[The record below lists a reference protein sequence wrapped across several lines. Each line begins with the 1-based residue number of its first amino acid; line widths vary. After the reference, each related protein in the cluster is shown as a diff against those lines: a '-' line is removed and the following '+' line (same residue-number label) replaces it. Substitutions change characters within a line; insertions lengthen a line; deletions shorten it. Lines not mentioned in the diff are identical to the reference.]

1 MALFGDEGAANHNR
15 LGGDYAKRGVQVF
28 VYGQQYLNNG
38 LRDQNVILHV
48 RHVKRARPLHVC
60 IV

>member
-28 VYGQQYLNNG
+28 VYGQQHLNNG
-38 LRDQNVILHV
+38 LPTKTLSCTSDT
-48 RHVKRARPLHVC
+48 
-60 IV
+60 